1 MGLTSVRQKGGL
13 PGTPRNPAPRIPRSR
28 VSHITRDRNR
38 NRCRN
43 VSTQRYFHP
52 HSNGNASARRHVIAV
67 EENVRRARVYCVCVC
82 VCVCMCVCVCVCVC
96 VRACLFV
103 CARVYV
109 LRVCR
114 KMSWQIE
121 LKMKRERGGGKEG
134 GCEMCVAVRVQQRPS
149 TAKANFLPPALP
161 PSPSLPLPHAFPHP
175 LPLSFAFPELTRAS
189 AQV

>member
-1 MGLTSVRQKGGL
+1 MVRDPYEGGGPSPPRRDLGSLRSCLIAIRFWILWYMRYLTMR
-13 PGTPRNPAPRIPRSR
+13 T
-28 VSHITRDRNR
+28 
-38 NRCRN
+38 
-43 VSTQRYFHP
+43 
-52 HSNGNASARRHVIAV
+52 V
-67 EENVRRARVYCVCVC
+67 EELTMVAHVC
-82 VCVCMCVCVCVCVC
+82 VCVCMYVCVCVCVCVC